1 MSRSRF
7 PPTPSMS
14 GELIIK
20 DKTIVDG
27 TDIFALPPA
36 ALSPSKMEAASRK
49 NSKSDPSTFFPA
61 SPTSPRMDPTRNT
74 NPTAPAGLKRP
85 LEDLDLPPP
94 PTRTR
99 KIIQMKPK
107 TQTAE
112 KPAAAA
118 AAPSKTPAKGN
129 TKAAGAANCAAP
141 ASAAGSKKKQPSAT
155 SAAGRKIARKT
166 AHSLIERRRRSK
178 MNEEFSTLKNMIP
191 ACRGQEM
198 HKLAILQASIDYVNY
213 LEKCITDLKTP
224 GEHKLTAPPSLPAAP
239 LSPTSPEFLAD
250 IQGSTYSAS
259 VSPEVPPESIP
270 STSPMYSPR
279 SRIPSTAMSEI
290 PPSNLPSPALGPVR
304 TNDRSMGGSM
314 HSSWALPQSLTTSP
328 ALQPRFSNSSS
339 ADVDHEASAA
349 LLMLNRDPRGSI
361 DSARGG
367 STGSSSG
374 SAQGSASTAATSAS
388 GSASVSR
395 DDERYK
401 HPEPQ
406 RKGMSVMDLLIS

>member
-20 DKTIVDG
+20 DKTIFDG

-36 ALSPSKMEAASRK
+36 ALGPSKMEAASRGNPK
-49 NSKSDPSTFFPA
+49 TEPSTFFPA
-61 SPTSPRMDPTRNT
+61 SPTSPRMEPTRNA
-74 NPTAPAGLKRP
+74 NPPPQAGLKRP

-107 TQTAE
+107 TQTAD
-112 KPAAAA
+112 KPAASAS
-118 AAPSKTPAKGN
+118 SKTPAKGN
-129 TKAAGAANCAAP
+129 TKAAGAANGAAP

-213 LEKCITDLKTP
+213 LEKCISDLKTP
-224 GEHKLTAPPSLPAAP
+224 GEHKLTAPPSLPAVP

-250 IQGSTYSAS
+250 VQGSTYSAS
-259 VSPEVPPESIP
+259 VSPEVPPESNP
-270 STSPMYSPR
+270 GTSPMYSPR

-290 PPSNLPSPALGPVR
+290 PPSILPSPALGPVR
-304 TNDRSMGGSM
+304 TNDRSMGGSTR
-314 HSSWALPQSLTTSP
+314 SSWTLPPSLTTSP
-328 ALQPRFSNSSS
+328 ALQPRFSNASS

-367 STGSSSG
+367 SAGSSS
-374 SAQGSASTAATSAS
+374 GSASTAATSV
-388 GSASVSR
+388 SAPVSR
-395 DDERYK
+395 DDEGYK
-401 HPEPQ
+401 HLEPQ
-406 RKGMSVMDLLIS
+406 RKRMSVMDLLIS

>member
-20 DKTIVDG
+20 DQAVVDG
-27 TDIFALPPA
+27 TDVFVLPPA
-36 ALSPSKMEAASRK
+36 ALCPSEMDAASRQT
-49 NSKSDPSTFFPA
+49 SKSDASVFFPA
-61 SPTSPRMDPTRNT
+61 SPTSPHLEPSRNA
-74 NPTAPAGLKRP
+74 NPPPQAGQKRP

-107 TQTAE
+107 TQNPP
-112 KPAAAA
+112 KPAVA
-118 AAPSKTPAKGN
+118 SKPAAKGN
-129 TKAAGAANCAAP
+129 TKAAAATPANGAAP
-141 ASAAGSKKKQPSAT
+141 AAAGTKKKQPSAT

-213 LEKCITDLKTP
+213 LEKCISDLKTP
-224 GEHKLTAPPSLPAAP
+224 GDHKPTAPPSLPTVP
-239 LSPTSPEFLAD
+239 LSPTSPEFLGD
-250 IQGSTYSAS
+250 VHGSTYSAS
-259 VSPEVPPESIP
+259 VSPEVPPESVP

-279 SRIPSTAMSEI
+279 SRVPSTAMSEI
-290 PPSNLPSPALGPVR
+290 PPSILPSPALGPVR
-304 TNDRSMGGSM
+304 PSERTMGSSR
-314 HSSWALPQSLTTSP
+314 SSWALPPSSTTSP
-328 ALQPRFSNSSS
+328 AIQPRFSNASS

-361 DSARGG
+361 DSGHSHSG
-367 STGSSSG
+367 SAGSGSSS
-374 SAQGSASTAATSAS
+374 A
-388 GSASVSR
+388 VSR
-395 DDERYK
+395 EDERYK
-401 HPEPQ
+401 LPEPQ
-406 RKGMSVMDLLIS
+406 RKRMSVMDLLIS